1 MVLCVSL
8 GLKTNL
14 PRMLSGSMWF
24 FFPRTIVNP
33 TYKTYSDKP
42 EASKGF
48 LVMVWTPYVSG
59 DGSAGLESDVGGG
72 VMNSPAERDGVTG
85 GRVSS
90 RTLMWE
96 LRAHILGRAL
106 CRQETTV
113 GPLTYLKN
121 TSNAWPWISRGVN
134 IAFPESLSL
143 DSNLPN
149 CISNV
154 KQTSFHTCGWL

>member
-1 MVLCVSL
+1 MVFFQERL
-8 GLKTNL
+8 GTQPIKH
-14 PRMLSGSMWF
+14 
-24 FFPRTIVNP
+24 
-33 TYKTYSDKP
+33 SDKS

-85 GRVSS
+85 GRISS
-90 RTLMWE
+90 CTLMWG
-96 LRAHILGRAL
+96 LRAHILGRTL
-106 CRQETTV
+106 CLQETRV
-113 GPLTYLKN
+113 AQLTYLKN

-134 IAFPESLSL
+134 ILFPESLSL
-143 DSNLPN
+143 ASNLPN
-149 CISNV
+149 CTSNV